1 MTILYL
7 ALGGASGTIA
17 RHYLGMWVS
26 NATGSRPGGTFAVN
40 ILGSFLIGVFLAL
53 GTERFSWPNGLVIL
67 LAVGFLGGFTTFST
81 LSWQTLQQVE
91 AGDVS
96 WAMLNVGA
104 TVLLGL
110 AAAWAGASIAKVG
123 A

>member
-17 RHYLGMWVS
+17 RHYIGMWVA

-40 ILGSFLIGVFLAL
+40 IAGSLLIGLFLAL

-67 LAVGFLGGFTTFST
+67 VAVGFLGGFTTFST
-81 LSWQTLQQVE
+81 LSWQTLQQLE
-91 AGDVS
+91 AGDLPS
-96 WAMLNVGA
+96 ALLNVGA
-104 TVLLGL
+104 SVAVGL
-110 AAAWAGASIAKVG
+110 AAAWAGMTIAKIG